1 MTQLQRLF
9 LLSVADCETIQA
21 PQPMIWNC
29 MKYNCEKAGVAVDH
43 DDFCQLWS
51 WAKREGMMHEQPAVF
66 AVSSKG
72 VRALERTKH
81 DQDQTR

>member
-9 LLSVADCETIQA
+9 LLSVADCEIA
-21 PQPMIWNC
+21 REPQPQIWNR
-29 MKYNCEKAGVAVDH
+29 MKVNCEKAGVAVDH
-43 DDFCQLWS
+43 DDFCVLWS
-51 WAKREGMMHEQPAVF
+51 WAVREGMMFEKPAIF

-81 DQDQTR
+81 D